1 VSPVIP
7 GVKRA
12 TPDGP
17 AGALGGVKVLD
28 FSHALA
34 GPYCTMILAD
44 LGADVLK
51 VEHPGGGD
59 RTRRFTDGDE
69 DFSAYFGSVNRGKK
83 SVVIDLKN
91 PSGLELAK
99 RLAAE
104 ADVLVHNLG
113 PGVFE
118 RLGMDYE
125 TLAATNPRLIFAQV
139 TGFGADGP
147 WADRTG
153 VDPVIQ
159 ALSGSMSIT
168 GEPDGGPV
176 RVGYSI
182 VDLSGGVWMAMDV
195 LAALN
200 ERHVSGK
207 GQFLDVSLLEGMM
220 TLMENAV
227 VRYTYNGIIPERQG
241 SSHPYT
247 KLTAAYETADGWMV
261 FSISARNWK
270 KCCEIWGRDD
280 WLNDPVLHEKP
291 EDNAD
296 ILRPE
301 VRKILKEHTRAYW
314 QEHMGG
320 AGILCTPINTVAEAV
335 TLEPLIERGYMTT
348 TTDANGA
355 DLTVAGSPLRMSRT
369 PGRVRAAAPILG
381 EHNRSQLKSWL
392 GMDDAEF
399 ARYEAEGVFEQ
410 KPRETRGFW

>member
-1 VSPVIP
+1 MN
-7 GVKRA
+7 RA
-12 TPDGP
+12 TPAGP
-17 AGALGGVKVLD
+17 PGALSGVKVLD

-59 RTRRFTDGDE
+59 RTRRFTDGEE

-83 SVVIDLKN
+83 SIVIDLKN
-91 PSGLELAK
+91 PAGQELAK
-99 RLAAE
+99 RLATE

-118 RLGMDYE
+118 RLGLDYE
-125 TLAATNPRLIFAQV
+125 TLSALNPRLIFACV

-147 WADRTG
+147 WAERTG

-159 ALSGSMSIT
+159 ALSGSMSVT

-182 VDLSGGVWMAMDV
+182 VDLSGGVWLAMDV

-200 ERHVSGK
+200 ERHSSGK

-227 VRYTYNGIIPERQG
+227 VRYTYNGIIPERTG

-247 KLTAAYETADGWMV
+247 KLTGAYLTADGWMV
-261 FSISARNWK
+261 ISISARNWK
-270 KCCEIWGRDD
+270 KCCEVWGRDD

-291 EDNAD
+291 EDHVEV
-296 ILRPE
+296 LRPE
-301 VRKILKEHTRAYW
+301 VERMIRAETRDYW
-314 QEHMGG
+314 QEHLGG
-320 AGILCTPINTVAEAV
+320 AGVLCTPINTVAEAV
-335 TLEPLIERGYMTT
+335 KMPPLIERGYLTT
-348 TTDANGA
+348 TTDANGKE
-355 DLTVAGSPLRMSRT
+355 LTVAGSPLRMSRT
-369 PGRVRAAAPILG
+369 PGRVRAAAPVLG
-381 EHNRSQLKSWL
+381 EHSRSSLESWL
-392 GMDDAEF
+392 GMSDEEYE
-399 ARYEAEGVFEQ
+399 RYEATGVFEQ

>member
-1 VSPVIP
+1 MN
-7 GVKRA
+7 RA
-12 TPDGP
+12 SRDGP
-17 AGALGGVKVLD
+17 PGALDGVKVLD

-69 DFSAYFGSVNRGKK
+69 EFSAYFGSVNRGKQ
-83 SVVIDLKN
+83 SIVIDLKN
-91 PSGLELAK
+91 PAGRELAT

-104 ADVLVHNLG
+104 ADVLVENFG
-113 PGVFE
+113 PGVAE
-118 RLGMDYE
+118 RLGLDYD
-125 TLAATNPRLIFAQV
+125 TLSGLNPRLIFACV

-147 WADRTG
+147 WAQRTG

-168 GEPDGGPV
+168 GEPDGSPV

-182 VDLSGGVWMAMDV
+182 VDLSGGVWLAMDI

-200 ERHVSGK
+200 ERHTSGR

-220 TLMENAV
+220 TLMENAI

-261 FSISARNWK
+261 ISISARNWK
-270 KCCEIWGRDD
+270 KCCEVWGRDD
-280 WLNDPVLHEKP
+280 WLNHPVLHEKP
-291 EDNAD
+291 EDHAE

-301 VRKILKEHTRAYW
+301 VQRMIREHPRAYW
-314 QEHMGG
+314 QEHLGG
-320 AGILCTPINTVAEAV
+320 AGVLCTPINTVAEAV
-335 TLEPLIERGYMTT
+335 TLPPVVERGFLTT
-348 TTDANGA
+348 TTDANGKE
-355 DLTVAGSPLRMSRT
+355 LTIAGSPLRMSRT
-369 PGRVRAAAPILG
+369 PGRVRAAAPVLG
-381 EHNRSQLKSWL
+381 EHSRSALASWL
-392 GMDDAEF
+392 KMDDAEY
-399 ARYEAEGVFEQ
+399 ARYETERVFEQ
-410 KPRETRGFW
+410 QPRETRGFW

>member
-1 VSPVIP
+1 MN
-7 GVKRA
+7 RA
-12 TPDGP
+12 TLEGP
-17 AGALGGVKVLD
+17 PGALSGVKVLD

-69 DFSAYFGSVNRGKK
+69 EFSAYFGSVNRGKK

-91 PSGLELAK
+91 PAGQELAA
-99 RLAAE
+99 RLAGE
-104 ADVLVHNLG
+104 ADVLVQNFG
-113 PGVFE
+113 PGVAE
-118 RLGMDYE
+118 RLGLGYQD
-125 TLAATNPRLIFAQV
+125 LADANSRLIYACV

-147 WADRTG
+147 WAERTG

-159 ALSGSMSIT
+159 ALSGSMSVT
-168 GEPDGGPV
+168 GEPNGSPV

-182 VDLSGGVWMAMDV
+182 VDLSGGVWLAMDV

-200 ERHVSGK
+200 ERHVSGR

-220 TLMENAV
+220 SLMENAV
-227 VRYTYNGIIPERQG
+227 VRYTYNGIIPQRQG

-261 FSISARNWK
+261 VSISARNWK
-270 KCCEIWGRDD
+270 KCCEVWGRDD
-280 WLNDPVLHEKP
+280 WLNHPLYHEKP
-291 EDNAD
+291 EDHEAV
-296 ILRPE
+296 LKPE
-301 VRKILKEHTRAYW
+301 VEKMLRTQTKAYW
-314 QEHMGG
+314 QEHLGG
-320 AGILCTPINTVAEAV
+320 VGVLCTPINTVAEAV
-335 TLEPLIERGYMTT
+335 KLPPLIERGYLTT
-348 TTDANGA
+348 TTDANGK

-369 PGRVRAAAPILG
+369 PGRVRAAAPVLG
-381 EHNRSQLKSWL
+381 EHNRSQLSSWL
-392 GMDDAEF
+392 GMDNDEYQ
-399 ARYEAEGVFEQ
+399 RYEDEGIFEQ